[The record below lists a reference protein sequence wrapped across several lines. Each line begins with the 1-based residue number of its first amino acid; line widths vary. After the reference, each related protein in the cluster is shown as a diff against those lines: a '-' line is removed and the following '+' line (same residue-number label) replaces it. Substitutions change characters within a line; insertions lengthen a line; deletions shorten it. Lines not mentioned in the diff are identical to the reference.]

1 MKNSN
6 LYSGEYVCLDKANV
20 DTDQIIPKQFLK
32 SISKSGLGPY
42 LFDSWRFNDE
52 GYLGKKVSER
62 DKNTEFILN
71 LDQYQ
76 GSNALIAR
84 ENFGCGSSREHAV
97 WALKDF
103 GINVVIAPSF
113 GDIFFNNCFKNGL
126 LAIKLDTKTVNQ
138 IFDQQINNSQKK
150 IEIDLINQNIQIPN
164 LESIKFKID
173 DFRKTCLLEGLDDI
187 GFSLKYEKQITDY
200 ENKLKTS
207 RPWILNDK

>member
-62 DKNTEFILN
+62 VKNSEFVLN

-76 GSNALIAR
+76 GSNALIAK

-126 LAIKLDTKTVNQ
+126 LAIKLNSNEVDQ
-138 IFDQQINNSQKK
+138 IFEKQIINSQKQ

-164 LESIKFKID
+164 LEPIKFEID

-187 GFSLKYEKQITDY
+187 GFSLKLSLIH
-200 ENKLKTS
+200 
-207 RPWILNDK
+207 I

>member
-52 GYLGKKVSER
+52 GYLGKKLSER
-62 DKNTEFILN
+62 VKNSEFVLN

-97 WALKDF
+97 WALIDF

-126 LAIKLDTKTVNQ
+126 LAIKLDTKVVNQ
-138 IFDQQINNSQKK
+138 IFDQQINNSQKQ

-164 LESIKFKID
+164 LESIKFEID

-187 GFSLKYEKQITDY
+187 GFSLKYENQITDY
-200 ENKLKTS
+200 ENKLKTN

>member
-62 DKNTEFILN
+62 VKNSEFVLN

-126 LAIKLDTKTVNQ
+126 LALKLDTKVVNQ
-138 IFDQQINNSQKK
+138 IFDQQINNSQT
-150 IEIDLINQNIQIPN
+150 Q
-164 LESIKFKID
+164 
-173 DFRKTCLLEGLDDI
+173 
-187 GFSLKYEKQITDY
+187 KYQ
-200 ENKLKTS
+200 
-207 RPWILNDK
+207 

>member
-62 DKNTEFILN
+62 VKNSEFVLN
-71 LDQYQ
+71 FDQYQ

-126 LAIKLDTKTVNQ
+126 LAIKLDTKVVNQ
-138 IFDQQINNSQKK
+138 IFDQQINNSQKQ

-164 LESIKFKID
+164 LEPIKFEID

-187 GFSLKYEKQITDY
+187 GFSLKYENQITDY
-200 ENKLKTS
+200 ENKLKTN

>member
-62 DKNTEFILN
+62 VKNSEFVLN

-76 GSNALIAR
+76 GSNVLIAR

-126 LAIKLDTKTVNQ
+126 LAIKLDTKVVNQ
-138 IFDQQINNSQKK
+138 IFDQQINNSQKQ

-164 LESIKFKID
+164 LESIKFEID

-187 GFSLKYEKQITDY
+187 GFSLKYENQITDY
-200 ENKLKTS
+200 ENKLKTN

>member
-52 GYLGKKVSER
+52 GYLGKKLSER
-62 DKNTEFILN
+62 VKNSEFVLN
-71 LDQYQ
+71 LDQYK

-126 LAIKLDTKTVNQ
+126 LAIKLDTKVVNQ
-138 IFDQQINNSQKK
+138 IFDQQINNSQKQ
-150 IEIDLINQNIQIPN
+150 IEIDLINQNIKIPN
-164 LESIKFKID
+164 LESIKFEID

-187 GFSLKYEKQITDY
+187 GFSLKYENQITDY
-200 ENKLKTS
+200 ENKLKTN

>member
-62 DKNTEFILN
+62 VKNSEFVLN

-76 GSNALIAR
+76 GSNVLIAR

-126 LAIKLDTKTVNQ
+126 LAIKLNTKVVNQ
-138 IFDQQINNSQKK
+138 IFDQQINNSQKQ
-150 IEIDLINQNIQIPN
+150 IEIDLINQKIQIPN
-164 LESIKFKID
+164 LESIKFEID

-187 GFSLKYEKQITDY
+187 GFSLKYETQITDY

>member
-62 DKNTEFILN
+62 VKNSEFVLN

-76 GSNALIAR
+76 GSNVLIAR

-126 LAIKLDTKTVNQ
+126 LAIKLDTIVVNQ
-138 IFDQQINNSQKK
+138 IFDQQINNSQKQ

-164 LESIKFKID
+164 LESIKFEID

-187 GFSLKYEKQITDY
+187 GFSLKYENRITDY

>member
-52 GYLGKKVSER
+52 GYLGKKLSER
-62 DKNTEFILN
+62 VKNSEFILN

-126 LAIKLDTKTVNQ
+126 LAIKLNTKVVNQ
-138 IFDQQINNSQKK
+138 IFDQQINNSQKQ

-164 LESIKFKID
+164 LESIKFEID

-187 GFSLKYEKQITDY
+187 GFSLKYENRITDY

>member
-138 IFDQQINNSQKK
+138 IFDQQINKSQKK

-164 LESIKFKID
+164 LESIKFEID